1 MRMEKAQNKGNSHK
15 NVEIFLLL
23 SNGLNENCPSY
34 AQVFKPLVISWWHC
48 EWRFWNLQKYSIVDR
63 LGRRMP
69 H

>member
-15 NVEIFLLL
+15 NVEISLLL
-23 SNGLNENCPSY
+23 SNGLNENFPSY
-34 AQVFKPLVISWWHC
+34 AQVSKPLVISWWHC